1 MTDTTRPLRFA
12 LALLIAIPALVP
24 VARAGAIDELMKRQ
38 RNGYWETSIRGADGR
53 PMAFCVTDTVKV
65 GALRQTRDA
74 MMQLG
79 CRTDR
84 DVVSGDRFEMQLACR
99 GADANVGSFRVTM
112 KGEMRGD
119 YFASNGTIS
128 GGGPLVQA
136 IAASPD
142 LRRSEWRWKRPC
154 AANEKPGLQRG

>member
-1 MTDTTRPLRFA
+1 MTNANRTMPA
-12 LALLIAIPALVP
+12 MLALLLCAGAPATS
-24 VARAGAIDELMKRQ
+24 ASAGAIDELMARQ
-38 RNGYWETSIRGADGR
+38 RNGFWETTIRGANGK
-53 PMAFCVTDTVKV
+53 PMSFCVTDKVKV
-65 GALRQTRDA
+65 GAIRQTREA
-74 MMQLG
+74 MTKLG

-84 DVVSGDRFEMQLACR
+84 DVVAGDRFELQLAC
-99 GADANVGSFRVTM
+99 ASPEATVGSFRVTM

-119 YFASNGTIS
+119 YFASAGTVT

-154 AANEKPGLQRG
+154 AANEKPGLQAG